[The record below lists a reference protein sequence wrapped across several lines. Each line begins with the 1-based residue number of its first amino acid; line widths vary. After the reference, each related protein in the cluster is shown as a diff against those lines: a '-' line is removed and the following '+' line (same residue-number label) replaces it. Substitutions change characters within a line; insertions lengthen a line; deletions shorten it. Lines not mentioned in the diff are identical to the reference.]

1 MTIKLKACK
10 ECTSSKCRDACT
22 DKYFLLQ
29 MVLFG
34 FIGLIL
40 GCFIDIVFIIIQSK
54 FQKKYKLLYVNI
66 SFFILQMA
74 TSILILWLF
83 HKYLGGLSI
92 QFQTTL
98 PGMVFSATY
107 FGIQSNL
114 FLNIQMFYKDLFI
127 KKFINSPS

>member
-1 MTIKLKACK
+1 MK
-10 ECTSSKCRDACT
+10 ECRECTTNKCRDACS
-22 DKYFLLQ
+22 DKYFLVQ
-29 MVLFG
+29 MVIFG

-40 GCFIDIVFIIIQSK
+40 GCFIDILFIILQSK
-54 FQKKYKLLYVNI
+54 FNGKYKLLYVNLT
-66 SFFILQMA
+66 FFILQMS
-74 TSILILWLF
+74 TSILVLWLF
-83 HKYLGGLSI
+83 HKYLGGLSR

-114 FLNIQMFYKDLFI
+114 FLNIQMLYKDLFI